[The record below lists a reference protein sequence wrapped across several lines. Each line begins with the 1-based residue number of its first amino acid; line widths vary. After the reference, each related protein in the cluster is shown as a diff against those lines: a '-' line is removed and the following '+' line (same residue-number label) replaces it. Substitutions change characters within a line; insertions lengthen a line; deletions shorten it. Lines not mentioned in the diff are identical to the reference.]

1 MSRRLNTPPM
11 TDNIIFITPQNNFLR
26 PYIERE
32 TDKNDPAFSV
42 MVSST
47 DIYVHDAEA
56 IINEDGEKDKNSG
69 WYSLECDFLEKYPE
83 GIILRAAPIVGTGM
97 TGKVRRLTEEIY
109 RARFFHFP
117 GNEARKSIVHAT
129 DIARA
134 VAHFAMNGAPEGS
147 RRIFNICDGIDP
159 TLHDIAEALAYRL
172 GNKRISNL
180 STRPQQLIGRFLYGK
195 RYADYTHSER
205 FNGEAL
211 RAATG
216 LEPVDVCNYLRT
228 HVYDENSI

>member
-1 MSRRLNTPPM
+1 MSRRLNIPPM
-11 TDNIIFITPQNNFLR
+11 TDNIIFITPHNDFLR

-32 TDKNDPAFSV
+32 TGKNAPLFSV

-47 DIYVHDAEA
+47 DIYIPDEEA
-56 IINEDGEKDKNSG
+56 IINEDGEIDENSE
-69 WYSLECDFLEKYPE
+69 WYEFEKDFLNSHPE
-83 GIILRAAPIVGTGM
+83 GIILRAAPITGTGM
-97 TGKVRRLTEEIY
+97 TGKIRQLTEEIY

-129 DIARA
+129 DVAQA
-134 VAHFAMNGAPEGS
+134 VAYFAMHGAPDGG
-147 RRIFNICDGIDP
+147 RRIFNICDGTDP
-159 TLHDIAEALAYRL
+159 TLHDIAEALAFRL

-195 RYADYTHSER
+195 RYAYYSRSER
-205 FNGEAL
+205 YNGGAL